1 MKTSNRIFIL
11 FLLLLPVFALQ
22 AQVPAAPSR
31 YVVYFKDKNNSP
43 YSINNPQQ
51 FLSQRALDRRTRYN
65 IAIDV
70 HDLPVNPQYVS
81 GVQGVGVVILNKSKW
96 LNCVTIWTPDTS
108 VLSEISALPYVRS
121 IASVARRKANDKNP
135 VKDFS
140 RGKAPKDRFA
150 STAKSGNST
159 IDYGLG
165 SNQITMFNGQVLH
178 QLGFMGQGMQIAVL
192 DAGFQGADVHDAFD
206 SLFINNQI
214 LGTRDFVNPGN
225 SDVYQF
231 NTHGTY
237 VLSCMGGNL
246 PGQLVGTAP
255 KASYWLLRT
264 EEGASENIIEEFNW
278 SSGAEYAD
286 SAGADVINS
295 SLGYT
300 VFDDTLA
307 NHTFADLD
315 GDKTPI
321 TRAADFAASR
331 GMLVVNS
338 AGNSGTSNWLRI
350 GAPADADSILT
361 VGAVDSTRAYV
372 EFSSK
377 GPSADG
383 RVKPNVC
390 ARGRSAWVA
399 NLAGGIMPGS
409 GTSFSSPIIA
419 GAVTCFWQAHQES
432 NNMQIIDAV
441 QRSSSQY
448 SNPDSLMGYGIP
460 DFATAAQ
467 FLPTGVANLATDKD
481 EILNIFPNPF
491 FGTFNIVYRPE
502 KSKVIDVTV
511 TDMAGKKVFGKN
523 YPVKPGE
530 ANTIVLS
537 GLENTPKGQY
547 VVTVKS
553 GKQRISKTLMKE

>member
-1 MKTSNRIFIL
+1 
-11 FLLLLPVFALQ
+11 
-22 AQVPAAPSR
+22 
-31 YVVYFKDKNNSP
+31 
-43 YSINNPQQ
+43 
-51 FLSQRALDRRTRYN
+51 
-65 IAIDV
+65 
-70 HDLPVNPQYVS
+70 
-81 GVQGVGVVILNKSKW
+81 
-96 LNCVTIWTPDTS
+96 
-108 VLSEISALPYVRS
+108 
-121 IASVARRKANDKNP
+121 
-135 VKDFS
+135 
-140 RGKAPKDRFA
+140 
-150 STAKSGNST
+150 
-159 IDYGLG
+159 
-165 SNQITMFNGQVLH
+165 MFNGQVLH

-192 DAGFQGADVHDAFD
+192 DAGFQGADVHDIFD
-206 SLFINNQI
+206 SLFVNNQI

-246 PGQLVGTAP
+246 PGQMVGTAP

-264 EEGASENIIEEFNW
+264 EEGASENIIEEYNW

-338 AGNSGTSNWLRI
+338 AGNSGTGSWLRI

-361 VGAVDSTRAYV
+361 IGAVDSTRAYV
-372 EFSSK
+372 DFSSK

-390 ARGRSAWVA
+390 ARGRNAWVA

-409 GTSFSSPIIA
+409 GTSFSSPIMA
-419 GAVTCFWQAHQES
+419 GAVTCFWQAHQAS
-432 NNMQIIDAV
+432 NNMHIIDAV

-448 SNPDSLMGYGIP
+448 NSPDSLMGYGIP
-460 DFATAAQ
+460 DFSIAGQ
-467 FLPTGVANLATDKD
+467 FLLTGVDNLATDKD
-481 EILNIFPNPF
+481 ELLNIFPNPF

-502 KSKVIDVTV
+502 KSKTIDVTV

-523 YPVKPGE
+523 YSVKPGE
-530 ANTIVLS
+530 ANTIVLT